1 MSVTRMGR
9 MWIAQDDSNPTRRIT
24 FGDNQD
30 RAEQFAESLDGWSVR
45 SDTDP
50 GWVPFTGIP
59 PATNTAA
66 RTA

>member
-1 MSVTRMGR
+1 M
-9 MWIAQDDSNPTRRIT
+9 SNPTRRIT

-30 RAEQFAESLDGWSVR
+30 RAEQFAESLEGWSVR

-50 GWVPFTGIP
+50 DWVPFTGIP